1 TSEGRAFIFHAG
13 EAADAGGRTRGNA
26 AAQQLG
32 LNKGEDALAL
42 VGAGEEHLVL
52 VTARGVAKQV
62 TADEVL
68 ETKSGKPVIGL
79 KDGDRVVA
87 AFRAPAGVDV
97 IAVASDG
104 QVLRMPLDSIS
115 VQGRGAGGVA
125 GMKLKAGAE
134 VVGAGPVIGDGV
146 VLTVTSDSAAKAT
159 PYEEFESKGRGGQG
173 VRVAKLGAAETVTLA
188 WFGSLGSI
196 GGPGDLL
203 AQMADDEDPKKL
215 DPNPVPFD
223 IAPSKRDLV
232 PAKTERQVMVLGPS
246 RW

>member
-1 TSEGRAFIFHAG
+1 GTAIAAVTSEGRAFIFHAG

-52 VTARGVAKQV
+52 VTAQGVAKQV

-104 QVLRMPLDSIS
+104 QALRMPLDSIS

-173 VRVAKLGAAETVTLA
+173 VRVAKLGAAEVAMPIISSTATTLA
-188 WFGSLGSI
+188 AFVPLAPIRCRSTSRPRSEISCPPRPNVRSWSLA
-196 GGPGDLL
+196 PVAGD
-203 AQMADDEDPKKL
+203 P
-215 DPNPVPFD
+215 
-223 IAPSKRDLV
+223 
-232 PAKTERQVMVLGPS
+232 
-246 RW
+246 